1 MKGILAAFA
10 IVVALGTTTAEDKK
24 DDKKIDAAKLVG
36 KWEVTKAA
44 EGGAPKGTIV
54 ELTKDGKLIVMAE
67 ISGEKK
73 EYKGTYKVDGD
84 KLKTEIEIE
93 GTTQKDEDTIK
104 TLTDDKLVIV
114 DKDGKENELTK
125 KK

>member
-54 ELTKDGKLIVMAE
+54 ELTKDGKLIVTAE
-67 ISGEKK
+67 IAGEKK
-73 EYKGTYKVDGD
+73 EFKGTYKVDGD
-84 KLKTEIEIE
+84 KLKTEIDIE

-114 DKDGKENELTK
+114 DKDGKENEMTK